1 MTYEAWRLYFE
12 RLVQVPEAD
21 VPLDEAALV
30 IASDEYP
37 ELDVAFYLQQLDDMA
52 ETLRARIDDARN
64 PHSTIAKLTAYLF
77 DELNFRGNR
86 AEYYDPR
93 NSFLN
98 DVIERRMGLPITL
111 SVIVLAVA
119 RRLKLPIVGV
129 GLPGHFLVKWGDEEN
144 EIVFDPFHSGEILSR
159 SKIEQRVR
167 ESVNPTIPFQAS
179 WLDAVNSKYILIR
192 MLSNLKSVF
201 LQQQDIER
209 AWQAVDKILLVDP
222 RAGDEIRDFGL
233 LSLRLGAYRQ
243 AAISLE
249 QYLLAH
255 NDASDAELM
264 RVYLRRA
271 LEEIE
276 RLN

>member
-129 GLPGHFLVKWGDEEN
+129 GLPGHFLVKWRDEEN
-144 EIVFDPFHSGEILSR
+144 EIVFDPFHGGEILSR

-179 WLDAVNSKYILIR
+179 WLDAVGSKYILIR

-209 AWQAVDKILLVDP
+209 AWQVVDKILLVDP